1 MEMRARRS
9 LTERMVDAALVRI
22 DLYEDVEHDLGAT
35 GQAAIVVGI
44 VAVASAI
51 GGVGNGAVG
60 VLGGV
65 VSAYLGWVLWAGVAY
80 IIGDMLLGGTA
91 TWGELLRTLGFAQ
104 TPGVLFVLGFI
115 PLIGWVAVPVAGI
128 WILVTS
134 FVALRQALD
143 VGNGLTLLTVIL
155 GAIPYG
161 VLRLIAGGI
170 LGV

>member
-1 MEMRARRS
+1 MEIMRKRP
-9 LTERMVDAALVRI
+9 LMERMMDAALVRI
-22 DLYEDVEHDLGAT
+22 DLYEEVEHDLDAT

-51 GGVGNGAVG
+51 GGVDVGAVG
-60 VLGGV
+60 IVGGLV
-65 VSAYLGWVLWAGVAY
+65 GAYVGWLLWAGVAY
-80 IIGDMLLGGTA
+80 IIGDKVLGGTA

-104 TPGVLFVLGFI
+104 APGVLFALGFI

-128 WILVTS
+128 WMLVTA

-143 VGNGLTLLTVIL
+143 VGNGRTLLTVIL
-155 GAIPYG
+155 GALPYG
-161 VLRLIAGGI
+161 LLRLLVTGI